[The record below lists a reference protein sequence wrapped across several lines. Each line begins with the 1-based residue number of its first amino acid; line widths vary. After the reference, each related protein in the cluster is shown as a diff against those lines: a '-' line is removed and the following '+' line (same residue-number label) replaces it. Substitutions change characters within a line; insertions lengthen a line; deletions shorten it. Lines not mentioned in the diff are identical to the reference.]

1 MKGRDYME
9 QWRVEKAEMVK
20 RYHQQNQIL
29 PKGGV
34 LFTGSSLMEMFPI
47 EQWVAGM
54 PDPRLLVYN
63 RGVGGYTTKD
73 LLPILDICV
82 WELKPKKVFIN
93 IGTNDLSDPN
103 DSVEAMIARYDEI
116 LTQIE
121 EHLPGVPIYLMAY
134 YPVNPDAAPND
145 QVREWLMVRTNEK
158 IAAANREVQKLAE
171 KHGQRFIDLNAPLMD
186 KRGRLKAEY
195 TIEGVHMN
203 EEGYRA
209 IFDDVMRYVM
219 EEK

>member
-1 MKGRDYME
+1 ME
-9 QWRVEKAEMVK
+9 KWRIEKAEMVK
-20 RYHQQNQIL
+20 RYHQQNQLL

-34 LFTGSSLMEMFPI
+34 LFAGSSLMEMFPI
-47 EQWVAGM
+47 EQWVAEM
-54 PDPRLLVYN
+54 PEPRPLVYN

-73 LLPILDICV
+73 LIPILDICV
-82 WELKPKKVFIN
+82 WELEPIKVFIN

-103 DSVEAMIARYDEI
+103 DSVAGMITRYEEI

-121 EHLPGVPIYLMAY
+121 EHLPGVPIYVMAY
-134 YPVNPDAAPND
+134 YPVNPEAAPDD
-145 QVREWLMVRTNEK
+145 QVREWLKVRTNGK
-158 IAAANREVQKLAE
+158 IAAANWEVRKLAE

-186 KRGRLKAEY
+186 EQGRLKAEY

-203 EEGYRA
+203 EKGYRA

-219 EEK
+219 E